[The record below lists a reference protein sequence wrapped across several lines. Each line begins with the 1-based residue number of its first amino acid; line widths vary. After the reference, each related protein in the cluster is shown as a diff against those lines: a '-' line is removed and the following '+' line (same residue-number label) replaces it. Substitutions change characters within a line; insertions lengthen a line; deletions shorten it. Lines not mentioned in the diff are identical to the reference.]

1 MTNKQINYKVAGDNH
16 AMYNKERQSIYH
28 KAYTKR
34 ANAKKTND
42 PEKRKQL
49 LKEAEELD
57 KIWKSMKI
65 NTPKRMGMPSISKSY
80 FKY

>member
-1 MTNKQINYKVAGDNH
+1 MKQSNIELAICGQNQATLNP
-16 AMYNKERQSIYH
+16 ERQSIYH

-42 PEKRKQL
+42 PEKRKKL

-65 NTPKRMGMPSISKSY
+65 NTPKRMGMPSIPKSY

>member
-1 MTNKQINYKVAGDNH
+1 MTNKQINYKVSGDNH
-16 AMYNKERQSIYH
+16 AMYNKERQAIYH

-34 ANAKKTND
+34 TNAKKTND
-42 PEKRKQL
+42 PEKREQL

-65 NTPKRMGMPSISKSY
+65 NTPKRMGMPSIPKSY

>member
-1 MTNKQINYKVAGDNH
+1 MTSKQINYKVAGDNH

-28 KAYTKR
+28 KAWQKR
-34 ANAKKTND
+34 DSAKKTRD

-49 LKEAEELD
+49 LKEADKLD
-57 KIWKSMKI
+57 KIWQAMKI
-65 NTPKRMGMPSISKSY
+65 NTPKRMGMPKMPKGY

>member
-28 KAYTKR
+28 KAWDRRNR
-34 ANAKKTND
+34 AKNTRD
-42 PEKRKQL
+42 PEKRKKL
-49 LKEAEELD
+49 LKEAEEFD
-57 KIWKSMKI
+57 KIWQSMEIK
-65 NTPKRMGMPSISKSY
+65 TPKKMGMPRIPRSY

>member
-1 MTNKQINYKVAGDNH
+1 MTDNQINFKVAGDNH
-16 AMYNKERQSIYH
+16 AMYNKERQAIYH

-65 NTPKRMGMPSISKSY
+65 NTPKRMGMPSIPKSY